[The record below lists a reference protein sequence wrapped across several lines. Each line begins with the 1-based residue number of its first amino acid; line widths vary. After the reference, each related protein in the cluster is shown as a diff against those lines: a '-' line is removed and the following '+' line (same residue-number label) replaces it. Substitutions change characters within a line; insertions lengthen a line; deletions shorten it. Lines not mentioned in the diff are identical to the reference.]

1 MPVPGP
7 RDCAQARRSSITGRN
22 TMAQKKVPYEVNG
35 RKFEGMLVFDESV
48 QGKRPAIFMQPDWKG
63 VSHDTIGQA
72 QAVAG
77 RDHVVLMIDMFGA
90 GYGDKP
96 KTQPEL

>member
-1 MPVPGP
+1 
-7 RDCAQARRSSITGRN
+7 
-22 TMAQKKVPYEVNG
+22 MAQKKVPYEVNG

-63 VSHDTIGQA
+63 VCPDTIGQA
-72 QAVAG
+72 HTVAG
-77 RDHVVLMIDMFGA
+77 RDYVVLMIDMFGA

-96 KTQPEL
+96 KTQP